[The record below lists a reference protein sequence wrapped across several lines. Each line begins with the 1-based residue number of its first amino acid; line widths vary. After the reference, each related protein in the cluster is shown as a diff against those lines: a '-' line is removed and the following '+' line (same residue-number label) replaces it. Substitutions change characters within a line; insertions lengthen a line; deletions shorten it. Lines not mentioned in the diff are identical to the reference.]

1 MSKIKATRK
10 NNIVSASYIRNQAR
24 RSELQTQ
31 AKRKKEGRKLGF
43 FILKNQFR
51 AKYGLLK
58 WDLLA
63 NILILASFFW
73 GRGLAFLAIIVYL
86 QVYIASYF
94 IFNYRKYRLAPLIMS
109 FSILPFFAYYMIP
122 NFDGYLD
129 PNMSALIRSALLFS
143 GWAILSYGAF
153 WFIIIYKNRKEYQ
166 NAQVMEFC
174 MVCDKQKENFVI
186 HMGHYLCKDCY
197 LEQAY
202 KVKEFNG
209 TEVFMWDYNVL
220 SYLEQEIGEKIPNYN
235 LNEENDILKPEFK
248 NKLFFSMEENAVT
261 AISIPNKNIKLNL
274 PEEIGLLHTLKILN
288 FPGNQISKLPFSLR
302 TLFHL
307 KIINLENNPLE
318 YLPGHSLKSLSLLR
332 RRDCNIIR

>member
-129 PNMSALIRSALLFS
+129 PNMSVLLRSALLFS

-174 MVCDKQKENFVI
+174 MVCDKQKEDFVI

-202 KVKEFNG
+202 QVKEFNG
-209 TEVFMWDYNVL
+209 TEVFVWDYNVL
-220 SYLEQEIGEKIPNYN
+220 SYLEQEIGVNVHQVEPYG
-235 LNEENDILKPEFK
+235 ILVDDLDVIDRSQCI
-248 NKLFFSMEENAVT
+248 LFGAFSVHHPLECILHCISVQVRAIMELHSLPDLELDGCAD
-261 AISIPNKNIKLNL
+261 AIS
-274 PEEIGLLHTLKILN
+274 
-288 FPGNQISKLPFSLR
+288 
-302 TLFHL
+302 
-307 KIINLENNPLE
+307 
-318 YLPGHSLKSLSLLR
+318 
-332 RRDCNIIR
+332 